1 MVAHGR
7 ESSGYPADM
16 RIGRALA
23 VAGAVAL
30 GVRIAHSRTQRFLHP
45 DGRSFT
51 GDLEVWGLGEQ
62 TGAALL
68 DRPGRHPVTLRI
80 SRGAGTPPGYPDVLG
95 VAVRIH
101 GPVAGHRCDL
111 LYSTAGRGRWLRHV
125 PTPRRGFD
133 TMYGTIV
140 AYRTAAGRKIYLSVQ
155 PDLDGAPLG
164 RSLESVVAA
173 AAGDGA
179 QLLLGAADGDASVRL
194 FGRIRFGQ
202 ELPAETDAELAF
214 DPVRNAPPDLR
225 PTGFIHASRAVA
237 YRLGQRWR
245 GARPADSNP
254 AAVARTSAHE

>member
-1 MVAHGR
+1 MAAT
-7 ESSGYPADM
+7 SSGTPALM

-23 VAGAVAL
+23 AAGAVAL

-51 GDLEVWGLGEQ
+51 GELEVWGLG
-62 TGAALL
+62 TPAGAGLL

-80 SRGAGTPPGYPDVLG
+80 SKGAGTPPGYPDVLG
-95 VAVRIH
+95 VAIRVH

-111 LYSTAGRGRWLRHV
+111 LYSTAGQGRRLRHV
-125 PTPRRGFD
+125 PTPRLGFD
-133 TMYGTIV
+133 TTYGTIV
-140 AYRTAAGRKIYLSVQ
+140 SYRTGTGSKLYLSVQ
-155 PDLDGAPLG
+155 PDLDGVPLG

-179 QLLLGAADGDASVRL
+179 RLLLGAANGDTSVRL
-194 FGRIRFGQ
+194 FGRVRFGQ

-214 DPVRNAPPDLR
+214 DPVRNAPEDLH

-254 AAVARTSAHE
+254 AAVTRTSAHK